1 MLVDS
6 DEVAD
11 RAIEQMYKVDRIALD
26 TETTGIDGIKDG
38 RDYLTGISVGFR
50 LENKWQSYYFPIRHN
65 TGNISSG
72 RVEKLRDCLYAMSGS
87 LCDATFIFANAKF
100 DIHSLATLGW
110 DWFYT
115 RGKFRDVIVM
125 AHMINEELPSKE
137 LDWLGQKYLR
147 QGKDKHDIQV
157 FTKIYGFGKV
167 PPELMA
173 PYSEQDAKLTY
184 DLDELFVPEM
194 TRQQL
199 YRLWNDEMEFIRM
212 LARCERNGLT
222 FVPNVAEKLAYE
234 GNLRMAEIREEL
246 GFTPSE
252 SNELKRIFF
261 DVLKLPIPS
270 KEEEP
275 AAWTPKG
282 KPSLNRHMME
292 YYDELLSASNNPI
305 AQRVLE
311 YRGWQKAVSS
321 WYESFPN
328 LCSADG
334 KIRTNFKVHGA
345 RTGRLSSNTPNL
357 QQLPRNSP
365 KAWNGRVRDC
375 FTHTEGYKVVKF
387 DFKNLEL
394 RLAADYC
401 GIEPLLEAFN
411 SNGDPHQVTADR
423 VGIPRNPDAKNLNF
437 AMLYGAGPK
446 KLAYMLN
453 RTEIE
458 GAKIHSDFKTSY
470 PGFVQTTRAVTNKAK
485 EFGFIRLWTGRRKH
499 YNFYNKDQQ
508 HKSFNALI
516 QGGGAE
522 IVKHAALRCKELES
536 EDCKF
541 VLTVHD
547 ELDFEIKEERLQEY
561 IPEIIERMEVCP
573 DERFQVQF
581 AVEHSIWGEK
591 E

>member
-1 MLVDS
+1 
-6 DEVAD
+6 
-11 RAIEQMYKVDRIALD
+11 
-26 TETTGIDGIKDG
+26 
-38 RDYLTGISVGFR
+38 
-50 LENKWQSYYFPIRHN
+50 
-65 TGNISSG
+65 
-72 RVEKLRDCLYAMSGS
+72 
-87 LCDATFIFANAKF
+87 
-100 DIHSLATLGW
+100 
-110 DWFYT
+110 
-115 RGKFRDVIVM
+115 
-125 AHMINEELPSKE
+125 
-137 LDWLGQKYLR
+137 
-147 QGKDKHDIQV
+147 
-157 FTKIYGFGKV
+157 
-167 PPELMA
+167 
-173 PYSEQDAKLTY
+173 
-184 DLDELFVPEM
+184 
-194 TRQQL
+194 
-199 YRLWNDEMEFIRM
+199 M
-212 LARCERNGLT
+212 LARCERNGLS
-222 FVPNVAEKLAYE
+222 FVPSVAEELASV
-234 GNLRMAEIREEL
+234 GNQKMSEIKKEL

-252 SNELKRIFF
+252 TNELKRVFF

-270 KEEEP
+270 PEEEP
-275 AAWTPKG
+275 AAWTRKG

-292 YYDELLSASNNPI
+292 YYDELLMASNNSI

-321 WYESFPN
+321 WYESFPI

-334 KIRTNFKVHGA
+334 KIRTNFKPHGT

-365 KAWNGRVRDC
+365 KAWNGRVREC
-375 FTHTEGYKVVKF
+375 FKESEGYKIVKF

-499 YNFYNKDQQ
+499 YNFYNKDEQ

-522 IVKHAALRCKELES
+522 IVKHAALRCRDLES
-536 EDCKF
+536 EDCRF

-547 ELDFEIKEERLQEY
+547 ELDWEIKEERLQEL

-573 DERFQVQF
+573 DDRFQVKF